1 MYLQSLSIRNFRNL
15 EDATI
20 SFNKRIS
27 IFIGKNAQGKTST
40 IEALYLLAHTK
51 SFRESKLKE
60 VIAFNAGIAPCEIV
74 AQICDGFGID
84 KSISC
89 MVGERQKEFY
99 INGNRVKKATDFYAT
114 LKVVEFTPEDLQ
126 LVKGEPQKRRDFL
139 DKTIS
144 LIDKRYLEHLISYQ
158 KAVKN
163 RNAILKAAEGS
174 NDVLWDESLVWSK
187 LAASHAVYLLEKR
200 RSFVSKLSEK
210 AASLYKLIAID
221 SQREDSISLS
231 YRDTLLGQTTV
242 DMLVNY
248 RESLMKDR
256 VMKRTNLGPHRDD
269 LIINH
274 QENHG
279 TREARAS
286 ASQGQARSISLA
298 LKISAL
304 VLIKELTSETP
315 ILLLDDVESELDTT
329 RINALYRLIS
339 ETLHCQT
346 FITAVD
352 GSAAKNWFKSDAE
365 IFQINAG
372 KITNLVGLPDHNC

>member
-1 MYLQSLSIRNFRNL
+1 LYLQSLTVKNFRNL
-15 EDATI
+15 ENATI
-20 SFNKRIS
+20 PFKKRIS
-27 IFIGKNAQGKTST
+27 IFVGKNAQGKTST

-51 SFRESKLKE
+51 SFRESRLKE
-60 VIAFNAGIAPCEIV
+60 VISLSASNQQSEII
-74 AQICDGFGID
+74 AQIVNEDGID
-84 KSISC
+84 KSVAC
-89 MVGERQKEFY
+89 LVNERSREFY

-126 LVKGEPQKRRDFL
+126 LVKGEPQQRRDFL

-144 LIDKRYLEHLISYQ
+144 LIDKQYLEHLISYQ
-158 KAVKN
+158 KAIKN

-174 NDVLWDESLVWSK
+174 NEALWEESLAWSQ
-187 LAASHAVYLLEKR
+187 LAADHAVYLLDKR
-200 RSFVSKLSEK
+200 REFVLTLSEK
-210 AASLYKLIAID
+210 AAAFYKLIAVD
-221 SQREDSISLS
+221 SQREDSISLG
-231 YRDTLLGQTTV
+231 YRDTFACENSV
-242 DMLVNY
+242 NILVKY
-248 RESLMKDR
+248 RDSLNKDR
-256 VMKRTNLGPHRDD
+256 ALKRTNLGPHRDD
-269 LIINH
+269 LIIHH

-279 TREARAS
+279 TREARSS

-339 ETLHCQT
+339 ESLHCQT

-352 GSAAKNWFKSDAE
+352 GSAAKNWFKNEAE
-365 IFQINAG
+365 IFQIDAG
-372 KITNLVGLPDHNC
+372 KITAI

>member
-1 MYLQSLSIRNFRNL
+1 MYLQSLTVKNFRNL
-15 EDATI
+15 ENATI
-20 SFNKRIS
+20 PFKKRIS
-27 IFIGKNAQGKTST
+27 IFVGKNAQGKTST

-51 SFRESKLKE
+51 SFRENRLKE
-60 VIAFNAGIAPCEIV
+60 VISLSASNSQSEIT
-74 AQICDGFGID
+74 AQIVNEDGID
-84 KSISC
+84 KSVAC
-89 MVGERQKEFY
+89 LVNERSREFY

-126 LVKGEPQKRRDFL
+126 LVKGEPQQRRDFL

-144 LIDKRYLEHLISYQ
+144 LIDKLYLEHLISYQ
-158 KAVKN
+158 KAIKN

-174 NDVLWDESLVWSK
+174 NEALWEESLVWSQ
-187 LAASHAVYLLEKR
+187 LAADHAVYLLDKR
-200 RSFVSKLSEK
+200 REFVLTLSEK
-210 AASLYKLIAID
+210 AAAFYKLIAVD

-231 YRDTLLGQTTV
+231 YRDTFACEDSV
-242 DMLVNY
+242 DILAKY
-248 RESLMKDR
+248 RGSLTKDR
-256 VMKRTNLGPHRDD
+256 ALKRTNLGPHRDD
-269 LIINH
+269 LIIHH

-279 TREARAS
+279 TREARSS

-304 VLIKELTSETP
+304 VLIKELTLETP

-339 ETLHCQT
+339 ESLHCQT

-352 GSAAKNWFKSDAE
+352 GSAAKNWFKNEAE
-365 IFQINAG
+365 IFQIDAG
-372 KITNLVGLPDHNC
+372 KIMAI